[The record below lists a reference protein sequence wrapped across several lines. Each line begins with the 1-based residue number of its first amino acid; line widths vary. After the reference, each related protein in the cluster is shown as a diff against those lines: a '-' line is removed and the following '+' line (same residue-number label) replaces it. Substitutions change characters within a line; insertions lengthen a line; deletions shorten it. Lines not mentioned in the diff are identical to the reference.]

1 MKEEAESIE
10 AKQRKRS
17 SSWAIY
23 ASLPII
29 SWALYDCANT
39 IFSSNINTVFFPFYM
54 DEVLGTNEEKQQL
67 ASTFISYANAVAS
80 LLLVI
85 FSPLFGVWIDQTGYK
100 KKVIVWFASTSIF
113 FTFMMGIFGE
123 MNLQSTIGGVP
134 LSLFIVV
141 ICFVIA
147 KFFYNSS
154 LVFYDAMMPDL
165 GKSEDM
171 PLISGFGVAVG
182 YLGTIFGLLVYL
194 LVNDG
199 NYARAFI
206 PTAILY
212 LLFSLPLFFIN
223 RDQPIP
229 KENRKK
235 VRFLTGYKEI
245 IQTFKEMRQH
255 RTIFKFMIAYFFI
268 NDALATTIAMMAVY
282 AAAVLA
288 FTSGQFILLY
298 LVSTV
303 AAIIGSFAF
312 GYITK
317 KSGAN
322 RAVTYVALL
331 MVIALII
338 AAAATEQWMFW
349 IAGSL
354 FGISLGAIWVT
365 SRTYIIELSPKEKQ
379 GQFFGLFAFSGKV
392 SSIIGPAIY
401 GSITFMLRSQ
411 GAVASRIALLSLV
424 VMTLIGL
431 IIHMKKLKTV

>member
-1 MKEEAESIE
+1 
-10 AKQRKRS
+10 
-17 SSWAIY
+17 
-23 ASLPII
+23 
-29 SWALYDCANT
+29 
-39 IFSSNINTVFFPFYM
+39 
-54 DEVLGTNEEKQQL
+54 
-67 ASTFISYANAVAS
+67 
-80 LLLVI
+80 
-85 FSPLFGVWIDQTGYK
+85 
-100 KKVIVWFASTSIF
+100 
-113 FTFMMGIFGE
+113 
-123 MNLQSTIGGVP
+123 
-134 LSLFIVV
+134 
-141 ICFVIA
+141 
-147 KFFYNSS
+147 
-154 LVFYDAMMPDL
+154 
-165 GKSEDM
+165 
-171 PLISGFGVAVG
+171 
-182 YLGTIFGLLVYL
+182 
-194 LVNDG
+194 
-199 NYARAFI
+199 
-206 PTAILY
+206 
-212 LLFSLPLFFIN
+212 
-223 RDQPIP
+223 
-229 KENRKK
+229 
-235 VRFLTGYKEI
+235 
-245 IQTFKEMRQH
+245 MRQH

-349 IAGSL
+349 IAGSF

-392 SSIIGPAIY
+392 SAIIGPAIY

-431 IIHMKKLKTV
+431 IIHMKKLKTI